1 MKYIRLKLM
10 EPLEE
15 ETDWSRGSKCTK
27 TKLLVFKRQL
37 MRGCSIIK
45 DVKSSRKII
54 KATWEMLITIKVCN
68 LLKELNLISNGP
80 KWLTKWVS
88 IQLNKAWLTMEEVLL
103 SILSQVKMFQEK
115 DKVIPTLLKQEGLG
129 CHQTT
134 TQNLEVL
141 DMLTKEEG
149 DILFQAML
157 DSRTGLFVTPVI

>member
-1 MKYIRLKLM
+1 
-10 EPLEE
+10 
-15 ETDWSRGSKCTK
+15 
-27 TKLLVFKRQL
+27 
-37 MRGCSIIK
+37 
-45 DVKSSRKII
+45 
-54 KATWEMLITIKVCN
+54 
-68 LLKELNLISNGP
+68 
-80 KWLTKWVS
+80 
-88 IQLNKAWLTMEEVLL
+88 MEEVLL

-157 DSRTGLFVTPVI
+157 DNRTGLFVTPVI